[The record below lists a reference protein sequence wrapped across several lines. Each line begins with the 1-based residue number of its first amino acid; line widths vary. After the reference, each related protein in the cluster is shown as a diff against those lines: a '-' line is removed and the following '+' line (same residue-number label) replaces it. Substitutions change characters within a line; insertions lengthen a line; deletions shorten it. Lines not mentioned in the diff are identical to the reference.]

1 MPSNQI
7 IRDYLKRR
15 DVHGKL
21 SCVHLSKS
29 NSENFFAVNVC
40 FKRFHIYPDVMMGL
54 NWKHELC
61 RRFLTYMKPVDLSI
75 TKPNTRF
82 FIRRSPPWIT
92 QSRLAF
98 SVDLLRSNF
107 MSKSSRNHHQALT
120 SWTFWSLPNDGSWRE
135 ETGGDSSDTKSV
147 LPSYNFPKFFCRQR
161 KALL

>member
-1 MPSNQI
+1 MENCHVCTWANQI
-7 IRDYLKRR
+7 QRTSSR
-15 DVHGKL
+15 
-21 SCVHLSKS
+21 SMCVS
-29 NSENFFAVNVC
+29 NVSTYIPMWWWAWIGSMNFVT
-40 FKRFHIYPDVMMGL
+40 DS
-54 NWKHELC
+54 W
-61 RRFLTYMKPVDLSI
+61 LTWNRSIDLPI

-107 MSKSSRNHHQALT
+107 MSKSSRNHHQVHK
-120 SWTFWSLPNDGSWRE
+120 SWTFRSLPNDGSWRE

-161 KALL
+161 KVML